1 MYTRGFWYF
10 VNSLR
15 LDKILNGWHLL
26 MYIDQFFLYMFYLQY
41 CYLYWT
47 ALLCSLKKVRK
58 NKNLDNRYRKITVAT
73 SHVIVIKVKLI
84 FIDNICL
91 NHHFSKRCKGR
102 RAIDLKKT
110 LDFQRKRKNCGI
122 FVLHN
127 GGQKEFACPVF

>member
-1 MYTRGFWYF
+1 MMMTTITINIPPPLAPIAIHFQCMSSGSS
-10 VNSLR
+10 VPTDGKEKQTPKGKIKLR
-15 LDKILNGWHLL
+15 FPQKQCEI
-26 MYIDQFFLYMFYLQY
+26 
-41 CYLYWT
+41 
-47 ALLCSLKKVRK
+47 
-58 NKNLDNRYRKITVAT
+58 NKNLDNRYRKINVAT

-84 FIDNICL
+84 LIDNICL
-91 NHHFSKRCKGR
+91 NHHFSKGCKGW